1 MRSKLQKLSDTF
13 ADRRAA
19 GFPRK
24 DMRNTASLKV
34 RRQSVGLR
42 GFSASFGSFERD
54 ERQSRHGFTW
64 SQPLCFSSSKID

>member
-1 MRSKLQKLSDTF
+1 
-13 ADRRAA
+13 
-19 GFPRK
+19 
-24 DMRNTASLKV
+24 MRNTASLKV